1 MESVIGVTA
10 RERREQIQ
18 ARALAMGIDDAFVS
32 RLVET
37 FYQRVR
43 THDVL
48 APLFEPVIGDNWEPH
63 LARMKDFWA
72 SVAYNAGRYSGKP
85 VPAHMK
91 LTHVEE
97 WHFAVWL
104 GLFRETLRDI
114 APNAEVVSYFM
125 ERAERIAESLRLA
138 MFGHLE
144 IPKRR

>member
-1 MESVIGVTA
+1 MDGAIGVTA
-10 RERREQIQ
+10 RERRQQIQ

-32 RLVET
+32 LLVET
-37 FYQRVR
+37 FYQRIR
-43 THDVL
+43 KHDVL
-48 APLFEPVIGDNWEPH
+48 GPIFEQAIGENWNPH

-85 VPAHMK
+85 VPAHVK

-104 GLFRETLRDI
+104 GLFRQTLQDI
-114 APNAEVVSYFM
+114 APNAKVVSYFM

-144 IPKRR
+144 IPNRR

>member
-1 MESVIGVTA
+1 MDSAIGVTA
-10 RERREQIQ
+10 RERRLQIQ
-18 ARALAMGIDDAFVS
+18 AHALAMGIDDAFVS

-37 FYQRVR
+37 FYQRIR
-43 THDVL
+43 AHEL
-48 APLFEPVIGDNWEPH
+48 LGPLFEQVIGDNWDPH

-85 VPAHMK
+85 VPAHVK

-97 WHFAVWL
+97 WHFGVWL
-104 GLFRETLRDI
+104 GLFRQTLQDI

-144 IPKRR
+144 IPNRR